1 MVGDEKPPAA
11 KETNRLRAFETKE
24 KDQRKQCFSISGV
37 SRFQP
42 ANHPTSEVTQTLH
55 KKRSDVG
62 SAIIS
67 ALTERFQLSALEAS
81 GAAKLGREVEPG
93 RQA

>member
-1 MVGDEKPPAA
+1 MGDEKPPAA
-11 KETNRLRAFETKE
+11 KGTKRLRAFETKE
-24 KDQRKQCFSISGV
+24 KDQRKQCFSISSV

-42 ANHPTSEVTQTLH
+42 ANHPSSKLTQSLH
-55 KKRSDVG
+55 KKCSEVG

-81 GAAKLGREVEPG
+81 GAAKLGREVEQG